1 MSEQLPPKQERVL
14 TNPQIMA
21 SIIGGLVTVLVA
33 IIGVVP
39 AILGANRPPPTAV
52 LVTLTVAPT
61 NTPFEPTGVP
71 TQVVSTADMAVPSA
85 IAIIQSTLTPIFPTA
100 TVTQQVV
107 PITIEAEPNVLLL
120 YDDVSFS
127 LLNQSG
133 QTLSL
138 EGVNFVSSAAQ
149 WEARDWGVSLYTSI
163 PNGMCLRLRDAAV
176 GNRTPPQP
184 CRDKIYGLQVVGHT
198 GLFWIGMESFD
209 ITRNGEVLAT
219 CIISQGSCGV
229 RL

>member
-14 TNPQIMA
+14 TNPQIIA

-39 AILGANRPPPTAV
+39 AIIGVNRPTPTPV
-52 LVTLTVAPT
+52 IVTLTLAPT
-61 NTPFEPTGVP
+61 HTPLEPTALP
-71 TQVVSTADMAVPSA
+71 NQVVATAEMAAPSMA
-85 IAIIQSTLTPIFPTA
+85 TIRSTLTPIFPTA
-100 TVTQQVV
+100 TATQQVV
-107 PITIEAEPNVLLL
+107 PITIEAAPTVLLL

-138 EGVNFVSSAAQ
+138 EGVYFVSSAAQ
-149 WEARDWGVSLYTSI
+149 WEARDWGSSLYTSI

-176 GNRTPPQP
+176 GNRNPPQP
-184 CRDKIYGLQVVGHT
+184 CRDKIYGLQLVGHT
-198 GLFWIGMESFD
+198 ALFWIGVESFD

-219 CIISQGSCGV
+219 CLFSQGNCGV